1 MDFTDRNILSVFTEG
16 ITVGEKIKIKQKKM
30 MTCHFYRRNFTV
42 KSLVT
47 LFIMLIT
54 KRITDGIFR
63 RYFTESSRTIHF
75 PIALLITVLYRKN
88 H

>member
-1 MDFTDRNILSVFTEG
+1 
-16 ITVGEKIKIKQKKM
+16 
-30 MTCHFYRRNFTV
+30 MTCHFYQRNYRRN
-42 KSLVT
+42 KIIGKLST

-54 KRITDGIFR
+54 NGITEGAFR
-63 RYFTESSRTIHF
+63 RYFTESFGTIHF